1 MTRRLLLSVLGVLVL
16 LVVVP
21 VLVTQLREE
30 PQRRFEYTR
39 LADTHHREVR
49 FRNEEQDLELAG
61 LLFVPRGP
69 GPFPAA
75 VVIHGSGMSRRDNG
89 WYLTLVEHLQRNGV
103 AVLLPDKRGSEQS
116 AGDWRT
122 AGFDD
127 LATDTVAALQYLRQ
141 QEAVAVSQIGV
152 IGLSQGGHIA
162 PLVASRAP
170 EVAFVVNVVGSS
182 LPMHEL
188 LVYEENQNL
197 RGIGLLPG
205 LSDVL
210 ARPAAWSVRQRQRSF
225 WEAVGNFDPLPYWRV
240 LSVPALVLYGED
252 DTNVPSGRSAARLR
266 ELENPNIEVR
276 IYAGSGH
283 ALALPVGEGDSIFRP
298 DVLRDLQQFILEHA
312 VAVDAQHSLPE
323 EATGKLA
330 HPPRNREL

>member
-1 MTRRLLLSVLGVLVL
+1 MTRRLLLAVPGVLVL

-21 VLVTQLREE
+21 VLMAQLREE
-30 PQRRFEYTR
+30 PKRQFEYTR

-61 LLFVPRGP
+61 LLFVPTGS

-75 VVIHGSGMSRRDNG
+75 VVIHGSGTSRRDNG
-89 WYLTLVEHLQRNGV
+89 WYLTLVEHLQRNGI
-103 AVLLPDKRGSEQS
+103 AVLLPDKRGSAQS

-127 LATDTVAALQYLRQ
+127 LATDTVAAIHFLRQ
-141 QEAVAVSQIGV
+141 QQEVAVSQIGV

-170 EVAFVVNVVGSS
+170 GLAFVVNVVGSS

-188 LVYEENQNL
+188 LVYEENHNL
-197 RGIGLLPG
+197 RSIGLLPG
-205 LSDVL
+205 LSDLL

-225 WEAVGNFDPLPYWRV
+225 WEAVGNFDPLPYWRQ

-252 DTNVPSGRSAARLR
+252 DTNVPSERSAARLR
-266 ELENPNIEVR
+266 ELGNPNIEIR

-283 ALALPVGEGDSIFRP
+283 ALESPVGEGESIFRP
-298 DVLRDLQQFILEHA
+298 DALRDLQQFILEHA
-312 VAVDAQHSLPE
+312 AATDTQHALPV
-323 EATGKLA
+323 EATGRLA
-330 HPPRNREL
+330 QPATQF